1 MTKMFGAFAPS
12 GRAVKLFCAVL
23 GLGGLDDPAHA
34 TPLAED
40 ASAVCVQAAQ
50 AASKAEG
57 VPLSVLLAIS
67 LNETGRRRDGAF
79 RPWPWT
85 VNMEGAG
92 HWFDTPDQALAYAE
106 KEFARGAV
114 SFDIGCFQ
122 INYRWHGQHF
132 ASIQAMF
139 DPMANAT
146 YAARYLRDL
155 YVEHGSWETA
165 AGAYHSRTPEFAQ
178 RYAARFNRFRSTL
191 LAADGQELPEIPD
204 IVLAAYGTDG
214 AGDETPF
221 ADPVVPKP
229 RVNKFPLLQAGGG
242 ASLGSLVPVTN
253 GNGTNLFGPPASAV
267 SGPDLAPMA
276 IE

>member
-1 MTKMFGAFAPS
+1 MANLFGAIAPLNR
-12 GRAVKLFCAVL
+12 GARLLCAVV
-23 GLGGLDDPAHA
+23 GLGGSAVPAVA

-40 ASAVCVQAAQ
+40 ASAICIRAAQ
-50 AASKAEG
+50 AASKTEG

-92 HWFDTPDQALAYAE
+92 HWFDAPDQALAYTQQ
-106 KEFARGAV
+106 EFARGAT
-114 SFDIGCFQ
+114 SFDVGCFQ

-146 YAARYLRDL
+146 YAARFLRDL
-155 YVEHGSWETA
+155 YAEHGSWEAA

-191 LAADGQELPEIPD
+191 LAADGQELPQIPD
-204 IVLAAYGTDG
+204 IVLAAYGTD
-214 AGDETPF
+214 AAATETPV
-221 ADPVVPKP
+221 AEPVLPEP
-229 RVNKFPLLQAGGG
+229 RLNKFPLLQAGGG

-253 GNGTNLFGPPASAV
+253 GVGTGLFGPTASAMT
-267 SGPDLAPMA
+267 SPDIDQVAV
-276 IE
+276 E

>member
-1 MTKMFGAFAPS
+1 MTKMFGAFAPLYR
-12 GRAVKLFCAVL
+12 GARLLCAVV
-23 GLGGLDDPAHA
+23 GLGGFAVPADA

-40 ASAVCVQAAQ
+40 ASAICTRAAQ

-92 HWFDTPDQALAYAE
+92 HWFDAPDQALAYTQQE
-106 KEFARGAV
+106 LARGAT
-114 SFDIGCFQ
+114 SFDVGCFQ

-139 DPMANAT
+139 DPVANAT
-146 YAARYLRDL
+146 YAARFLRDL
-155 YVEHGSWETA
+155 YAEHGSWEAA

-178 RYAARFNRFRSTL
+178 RYTARFNRFRSTL
-191 LAADGQELPEIPD
+191 LAADGQELPQIPD
-204 IVLAAYGTDG
+204 IVLAAYGPG
-214 AGDETPF
+214 SVAAETPL
-221 ADPVVPKP
+221 AEPVPLEP
-229 RVNKFPLLQAGGG
+229 RVNRFPLLQAGVG

-253 GNGTNLFGPPASAV
+253 GVGSSLFGVSASAM
-267 SGPDLAPMA
+267 SNPDPDQVAV
-276 IE
+276 E